1 MPVKWLR
8 KALDNLDQETQY
20 IATDDPDAAKRV
32 VARVLTTVALLE
44 QQPHLGRP
52 GRIHGTRELVV
63 PGTSYLVPYR
73 VIRSQVQILR
83 VFHTARKTPPR
94 W

>member
-1 MPVKWLR
+1 MLVRWLR
-8 KALDNLDQETQY
+8 KALENLDQEARY
-20 IATDDPDAAKRV
+20 IASEDPAAAKRV
-32 VARVLTTVALLE
+32 VSRVLNAVALLE
-44 QQPHLGRP
+44 QQPQLGRR

-73 VIRSQVQILR
+73 VIHDQVHILR
-83 VFHTARKTPPR
+83 VFHTARRTPTR